1 MSKGAIIWSGYL
13 GILMLVLVTL
23 VPEFNIYNFSF
34 SEMSCL
40 YKLFTYIR
48 KREAEQLIL
57 EEIQEIL
64 F

>member
-40 YKLFTYIR
+40 NCLRISE
-48 KREAEQLIL
+48 REAEQLIL

>member
-1 MSKGAIIWSGYL
+1 
-13 GILMLVLVTL
+13 MLVLVTL

-40 YKLFTYIR
+40 YTLFTYIR

>member
-1 MSKGAIIWSGYL
+1 
-13 GILMLVLVTL
+13 MLVLVTL